1 MAIDARGLHAQLD
14 PVPRRI
20 PDDHIPALW
29 PLVESKHPTGYG
41 PTRKHLSRGS
51 IGHDPFRLGLGF
63 RPHCSTQASTHA
75 GMVSRSRAA
84 VHGYGSPDP
93 WSFFAPSTNS
103 FTSNSEACASGAN
116 SPILLQKRTS
126 AAAISNHADSEMLP
140 PAGGDCNQNSR
151 YSEYVGNRLPK
162 AHFSKPERPAPSDWS
177 HRRIVGLR
185 CHFLRKAAF

>member
-20 PDDHIPALW
+20 PHDHIPALW

-63 RPHCSTQASTHA
+63 RPRCSTQASTHA

-84 VHGYGSPDP
+84 VHGYGRPDFGLSSPHQP
-93 WSFFAPSTNS
+93 IHLL
-103 FTSNSEACASGAN
+103 
-116 SPILLQKRTS
+116 PILK
-126 AAAISNHADSEMLP
+126 HA
-140 PAGGDCNQNSR
+140 Q
-151 YSEYVGNRLPK
+151 VGRI
-162 AHFSKPERPAPSDWS
+162 
-177 HRRIVGLR
+177 HRFFYKKGLR
-185 CHFLRKAAF
+185 QLRFRTTLIRRCCLRQAVIATKTAGIQSMSETDSRKHISPSQSAQLLLIGAIGGLLVLGAIF